1 MTEQLKLNDSVIA
14 NFINDIN
21 DDYAK
26 LSLANSVLYEKVG
39 HMKETAQ
46 NRHLVNDKGVRR
58 ELDLMEADLRSLD
71 NFMMDIKKILMSADE
86 IERCDILL
94 QKAVKKTKTGMAYH
108 FYMKNKKDVKTWRW
122 LYAGSEYDGLFGSLN
137 VIVSSTFKT
146 HRYDWPDGS
155 GLLFSEARFE
165 FGFQRQDFNNRG
177 VLRAIDSTQ
186 GVRGFDPTHVFPSIV
201 ANAFRR
207 QDPMALEVGR

>member
-1 MTEQLKLNDSVIA
+1 MTDHLQLNDPVIA
-14 NFINDIN
+14 QFINAIS

-26 LSLANSVLYEKVG
+26 LSLANSVLYDKVT

-46 NRHLVNDKGVRR
+46 NRNLVNDKAVRH

-71 NFMMDIKKILMSADE
+71 NFMIGIKERLMSRDE
-86 IERCDILL
+86 IDRCQQLL
-94 QKAVKKTKTGMAYH
+94 QKAVKKSTTGMAYN
-108 FYMKNKKDVKTWRW
+108 YYNQNKRDVKGWRW
-122 LYAGSEYDGLFGSLN
+122 LYAGDEYDSMFGSLN
-137 VIVSSTFKT
+137 IIVSSTFRS

-155 GLLFSEARFE
+155 GLLFSEHRFE

-186 GVRGFDPTHVFPSIV
+186 GVRGFDPAHVFPSVV